1 MQTERLAQLVERK
14 REVLFHLRSLG
25 VRQLELV
32 DTDDW
37 SQLTKV
43 LSTKQRL
50 LGLLSEIERELM
62 PFRNE
67 APQFRAWASDA
78 ARDKCRQDADECA
91 TLLNEVMQLERDGE
105 SAMVRRRDEAARQL
119 SGMHH
124 GIAARHAY
132 VVENEPSSI
141 GLDLVSEG

>member
-14 REVLFHLRSLG
+14 REVLFHLRALG

-50 LGLLSEIERELM
+50 LGLLSDIERELA

-67 APQFRAWASDA
+67 APHLRTWASDA

-105 SAMVRRRDEAARQL
+105 RAMVRRRDEAARQL
-119 SGMHH
+119 SGMHNSVT
-124 GIAARHAY
+124 ARHAY
-132 VVENEPSSI
+132 IVEHAPSSI